1 MGFAAIVYFLV
12 LSSEVIY
19 LAKITVNALSSVV
32 TCTTMMVEI
41 FCLLQNLDLS
51 RVVVVLVSEVN
62 F

>member
-1 MGFAAIVYFLV
+1 MGFAALVYFLV

-19 LAKITVNALSSVV
+19 LAKITVHALSSVV

-41 FCLLQNLDLS
+41 FRLLQNLDLS
-51 RVVVVLVSEVN
+51 RVVAVLVSEVN